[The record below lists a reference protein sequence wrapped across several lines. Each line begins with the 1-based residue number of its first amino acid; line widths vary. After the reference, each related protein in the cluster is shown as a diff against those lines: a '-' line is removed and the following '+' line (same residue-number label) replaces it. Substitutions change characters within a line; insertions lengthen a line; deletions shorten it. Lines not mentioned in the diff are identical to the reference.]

1 MKGRKGFTLIELLVV
16 IAIIAI
22 LAAILFPVFARA
34 RQAAQKSN
42 CQSNMKQ
49 LGQAF
54 KMYLQDW
61 HDTYPTNRPVTGVV
75 PQAAN
80 YTVTLTPVASL
91 VPPNKP
97 NSLSW
102 VEGLYPY
109 MEMPSDVGTPA
120 NPKVESGA
128 WECRSASS
136 RPYPTPPTPTSPT
149 TAYVTYAMNMN
160 LLEQP
165 EGVIK
170 GSDRLMLARELEYH
184 ANALCRPMNVSDAVT
199 PPLNAFANDFDSI
212 FKINGFPTTGKL
224 HAGGSHIL
232 FADSHVKFFSVS
244 QMPRIAALEYD
255 AVDAQWYNFVTTGKM
270 NNKTIAI
277 TP

>member
-22 LAAILFPVFARA
+22 LAAILFPVFAKARA
-34 RQAAQKSN
+34 AAQKSN

-61 HDTYPTNRPVTGVV
+61 HDTYPTNRPVAGVV
-75 PQAAN
+75 PQVVNFA
-80 YTVTLTPVASL
+80 VTLTPVATL

-97 NSLSW
+97 NNLSW

-120 NPKVESGA
+120 VPKVESGA
-128 WECRSASS
+128 WECKSASA
-136 RPYPTPPTPTSPT
+136 RPYPTPATPTTPT

-160 LLEQP
+160 LVEQP

-170 GSDRLMLARELEYH
+170 GSDRLMLARELDCH
-184 ANALCRPMNVSDAVT
+184 ANALCRPSNVSTDDTT
-199 PPLNAFANDFDSI
+199 PPVNAFLTNFDSNI
-212 FKINGFPTTGKL
+212 TGSCPTTGKL

-244 QMPRIAALEYD
+244 QMPRVANLEYD